1 MTNKYDYIITGAG
14 AAGLSLLVRMIN
26 SGKFLDKKILLVD
39 KEPKTC
45 NDRTWCFWDTGK
57 SLFDGVIYKSWQ
69 HLWFYGKDFS
79 KLFDISPYRYNMIR
93 GIDFYNYCFDI
104 IRLQPNIDIRFGN
117 VSEIQ
122 TDGKSTWLIFDN
134 QKIVSGYIFNS
145 IIFSKALPGK
155 GKFHLHQHFKGWVI
169 ETGEAVFNESQAT
182 LMDFRIGQQHGAS
195 FVYVM
200 PFSPTTALVEYTLF
214 SKELLSS
221 LEYENGLKD
230 YICNFLKCP
239 QYTITHEEYGIIPM
253 TNHKFAR
260 REGNIINIGTAGGQ
274 TKASSG
280 YTFQFIQK
288 DTAAIVQHL
297 ADSDTLRLPSSPKK
311 YNFYDSVLLNV
322 LATGKLS
329 GKEIFTQLFEKNPPR
344 RIFDFLDNQ
353 SSLAEDV
360 KLISSLPTFPFFKA
374 GVQQLL

>member
-1 MTNKYDYIITGAG
+1 MTEKYDYIITGAG

-26 SGKFLDKKILLVD
+26 SGKFSDKKILLVD
-39 KEPKTC
+39 KEPKNR

-57 SLFDGVIYKSWQ
+57 SLFDEVIYKSWQ
-69 HLWFYGKDFS
+69 HLWFHGKDFS
-79 KLFDISPYRYNMIR
+79 KLYDISPYRYNMIR
-93 GIDFYNYCFDI
+93 GIDFYNYCFNM
-104 IRLQPNIDIRFGN
+104 IRSQPNVDIRFGN
-117 VSEIQ
+117 VSEMQ
-122 TDGKSTWLIFDN
+122 TDGETARLLFDN
-134 QKIVSGYIFNS
+134 QKLVSRYIFNS
-145 IIFSKALPGK
+145 IILSKALPGK
-155 GKFHLHQHFKGWVI
+155 GEFYLHQHFKGWVI
-169 ETGEAVFNESQAT
+169 ETAEAVFNESQAT
-182 LMDFRIGQQHGAS
+182 LMDFRISQQHGAS

-200 PFSPTTALVEYTLF
+200 PFSPATALVEYTLF
-214 SKELLSS
+214 SKELLSTV
-221 LEYENGLKD
+221 EYEDGLKA
-230 YICNFLKCP
+230 YISDFLKCP
-239 QYTITHEEYGIIPM
+239 QYKVTHEEYGIIPM
-253 TNHKFAR
+253 TNHKFPR

-288 DTAAIVQHL
+288 DTAAIVQQL
-297 ADSDTLRLPSSPKK
+297 AAGNTLQLPASPKK

-329 GKEIFTQLFEKNPPR
+329 GNEIFTQLFEKNPPR

-374 GVQQLL
+374 GLQQLF

>member
-26 SGKFLDKKILLVD
+26 SGKFFDKKILLVD
-39 KEPKTC
+39 KEPKTR

-57 SLFDGVIYKSWQ
+57 SLFDEVICKSWQ
-69 HLWFYGKDFS
+69 HLWFHGKDFS

-117 VSEIQ
+117 VSEMQ
-122 TDGKSTWLIFDN
+122 TDGRSTWLVFNN
-134 QKIVSGYIFNS
+134 QKIVCSYIFNS
-145 IIFSKALPGK
+145 IIFSEPLPGK
-155 GKFHLHQHFKGWVI
+155 GEFHLHQHFKGWVI

-221 LEYENGLKD
+221 IDYENGLKD

-239 QYTITHEEYGIIPM
+239 QYNITHEEYGIIPM
-253 TNHKFAR
+253 TNHKFSR

-288 DTAAIVQHL
+288 DTAAIVKQL
-297 ADSDTLRLPSSPKK
+297 AGGDALQLPSSPKK

-344 RIFDFLDNQ
+344 RIFNFLDNQ
-353 SSLAEDV
+353 SSLSEDV